1 MRTTAFEEYP
11 HETELRLKKEA
22 GPDLYDAL
30 AFLIE
35 GLPETPSA
43 VGFYDL
49 GSVSATV
56 VDEARAALA
65 KARGEA

>member
-11 HETELRLKKEA
+11 HETALRLKKEA

-30 AFLIE
+30 EKALSVH
-35 GLPETPSA
+35 GDSYSWGKAA
-43 VGFYDL
+43 V
-49 GSVSATV
+49 
-56 VDEARAALA
+56 AALA